1 MPRRSRNELA
11 TPFHLVDTDYSIE
24 TPPPP
29 PPNHLSEATK
39 AWWNEVCAEFV
50 LRPHHLKVLEIA
62 CDSWDEMVRAREV
75 LRVEGFTVPT
85 KASGPKRHPCA
96 DIERDARLAFAR
108 LLRELDLDADMP
120 PPERGPNWRPS
131 PALRSNRRR

>member
-1 MPRRSRNELA
+1 MQTWWTQVL
-11 TPFHLVDTDYSIE
+11 TDYDLDAHHI
-24 TPPPP
+24 
-29 PPNHLSEATK
+29 HLLEA
-39 AWWNEVCAEFV
+39 
-50 LRPHHLKVLEIA
+50 A